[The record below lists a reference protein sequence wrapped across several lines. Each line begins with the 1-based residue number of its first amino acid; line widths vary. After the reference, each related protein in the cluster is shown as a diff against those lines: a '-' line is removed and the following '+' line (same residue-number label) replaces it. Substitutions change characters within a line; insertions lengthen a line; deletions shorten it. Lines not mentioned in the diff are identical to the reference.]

1 MMSSHNINQE
11 VLCMYNWCITGW
23 SCEMQTVLVSSSV
36 EAQPPYAEEDLS
48 EVLKFQG
55 LHEDWQPDLDLDLEA
70 MK

>member
-1 MMSSHNINQE
+1 
-11 VLCMYNWCITGW
+11 
-23 SCEMQTVLVSSSV
+23 MQTVLVSSSV